1 MLAVYKE
8 YDMGP
13 LGPFSSCLPMFIQMP
28 VFFALYSVVLFSV
41 ELYDSSFLYLKDLT
55 AADPYGLLAVLYCI
69 LIFIQTSMMTTT
81 PENADPQQQQM
92 MKMMKVLPLVFGV
105 LMFTFPSGLVLY
117 FLMNILLTIFQQ
129 WLIRFQFDETTLL
142 KEAK

>member
-1 MLAVYKE
+1 MK
-8 YDMGP
+8 
-13 LGPFSSCLPMFIQMP
+13 
-28 VFFALYSVVLFSV
+28 
-41 ELYDSSFLYLKDLT
+41 
-55 AADPYGLLAVLYCI
+55 
-69 LIFIQTSMMTTT
+69 TTT

-92 MKMMKVLPLVFGV
+92 MKMMKILPLVFGV

-117 FLMNILLTIFQQ
+117 FVMNILLTIFQQ